1 LVQITIEYMIMI
13 PILIMQIFLFP
24 LTAGWIM
31 NTWVDSRQTLAL
43 QETASHLGSSIQQ
56 VYSALNH
63 ESISAGT
70 VTNRLEVPPFI
81 EGYAYTGNA
90 TLRTALDP
98 ELNSSK
104 ILDITLRLMGGRI
117 ESTTSVTLGQ
127 NVEWQPST
135 FMSNSTD
142 ASIKAEKYLNGTES
156 VIRLSF
162 GGAE

>member
-31 NTWVDSRQTLAL
+31 NTWADSRQTLAL
-43 QETASHLGSSIQQ
+43 QETASHLGSSVHQM
-56 VYSALNH
+56 YSALNH

-81 EGYAYTGNA
+81 EGYAYKGNA
-90 TLRTALDP
+90 TLRTTLDP

-104 ILDITLRLMGGRI
+104 VLYISLRFMGGRI
-117 ESTTSVTLGQ
+117 TATTSVTLGQ
-127 NVEWQPST
+127 NAEWDQNSE
-135 FMSNSTD
+135 FMSNSTQ
-142 ASIKAEKYLNGTES
+142 ASLIAQKMPNGT
-156 VIRLSF
+156 ILLSF
-162 GGAE
+162 EGD

>member
-1 LVQITIEYMIMI
+1 MVQITIEYMIMI

-31 NTWVDSRQTLAL
+31 TTWVDSRQTLAL
-43 QETASHLGSSIQQ
+43 QETASHLGSSVHQM
-56 VYSALNH
+56 YSALNH

-81 EGYAYTGNA
+81 EGYAYKGNA
-90 TLRTALDP
+90 TLRALDP
-98 ELNSSK
+98 APNSSQV
-104 ILDITLRLMGGRI
+104 LDITLRFMGGHI
-117 ESTTSVTLGQ
+117 EATTSVTLGQ
-127 NVEWQPST
+127 NVAWQNST

-142 ASIKAEKYLNGTES
+142 ASLIAAKLPNGT
-156 VIRLSF
+156 ILLSF

>member
-13 PILIMQIFLFP
+13 PILILQIFLFP

-31 NTWVDSRQTLAL
+31 NTWVESRQTLAL
-43 QETASHLGSSIQQ
+43 QEAASHLGSSVHQ

-90 TLRTALDP
+90 TLRALDP
-98 ELNSSK
+98 AAANSSQV
-104 ILDITLRLMGGRI
+104 LDITLRFKGSNI
-117 ESTTSVTLGQ
+117 EASTSVTLGS
-127 NVEWQPST
+127 NVAWDQDSA
-135 FMSNSTD
+135 FMSNSTY
-142 ASIKAEKYLNGTES
+142 ASLIAEKMVNGT
-156 VIRLSF
+156 ILLSF
-162 GGAE
+162 GGDE

>member
-1 LVQITIEYMIMI
+1 MVQITIEYMIMI

-90 TLRTALDP
+90 TLRALDP
-98 ELNSSK
+98 APNSSQV
-104 ILDITLRLMGGRI
+104 LDITLRFMGSRI
-117 ESTTSVTLGQ
+117 SSTTSVTLGQ
-127 NVEWQPST
+127 NVVWQNST
-135 FMSNSTD
+135 FMSNSTY
-142 ASIKAEKYLNGTES
+142 ASIIAEKQLNGT
-156 VIRLSF
+156 IRLSF

>member
-13 PILIMQIFLFP
+13 PILILQIFLFP

-43 QETASHLGSSIQQ
+43 QETASHMGSSIHQ

-70 VTNRLEVPPFI
+70 VTNSLEVPPFI
-81 EGYAYTGNA
+81 EGYAYRGNA
-90 TLRTALDP
+90 SLRDP
-98 ELNSSK
+98 ASDSK
-104 ILDITLRLMGGRI
+104 VLDITLRFIGGHI

-127 NVEWQPST
+127 NVAWDQTSE

-142 ASIKAEKYLNGTES
+142 ASLIAQKMSNGT
-156 VIRLSF
+156 ILMYF

>member
-1 LVQITIEYMIMI
+1 LPQITIEYMIMI

-90 TLRTALDP
+90 TLRALDP
-98 ELNSSK
+98 APNSSQV
-104 ILDITLRLMGGRI
+104 LDITLRFMGGRI
-117 ESTTSVTLGQ
+117 SSTTSVTLGQ
-127 NVEWQPST
+127 NVVWQNST
-135 FMSNSTD
+135 FMSNSTY
-142 ASIKAEKYLNGTES
+142 ASIIAEKQWNGT
-156 VIRLSF
+156 IRLSF

>member
-1 LVQITIEYMIMI
+1 MIMI

-31 NTWVDSRQTLAL
+31 ATWVDSRQTLAL
-43 QETASHLGSSIQQ
+43 QEAASHLGSSIQQ

-63 ESISAGT
+63 ESISAGN

-90 TLRTALDP
+90 TLRALDLAP
-98 ELNSSK
+98 NSSQV
-104 ILDITLRLMGGRI
+104 LDITLRFMGGRI
-117 ESTTSVTLGQ
+117 SSTTSVTLGE
-127 NVEWQPST
+127 NVAWKTST
-135 FMSNSTD
+135 FMSNSTQ
-142 ASIKAEKYLNGTES
+142 ATLIAEKMSNGT
-156 VIRLSF
+156 IRLSF

>member
-43 QETASHLGSSIQQ
+43 QETASHLGSSVHQM
-56 VYSALNH
+56 YSALNH

-90 TLRTALDP
+90 SLRASAP
-98 ELNSSK
+98 NSSQV
-104 ILDITLRLMGGRI
+104 LDITLRFMGGHI
-117 ESTTSVTLGQ
+117 EATTSVTLGQ
-127 NVEWQPST
+127 NVAWQNST

-142 ASIKAEKYLNGTES
+142 ASLIAEKMPNGT
-156 VIRLSF
+156 ILLSF
-162 GGAE
+162 GGDE

>member
-90 TLRTALDP
+90 TLRALDP
-98 ELNSSK
+98 APNSSQV
-104 ILDITLRLMGGRI
+104 LDITLRLMGGRI

-142 ASIKAEKYLNGTES
+142 ASIKAAKYLNGTES

>member
-31 NTWVDSRQTLAL
+31 TMWVDSRQTLAL
-43 QETASHLGSSIQQ
+43 QEAASHLGSSIQQ

-63 ESISAGT
+63 ESISAGN

-90 TLRTALDP
+90 SLRALDP
-98 ELNSSK
+98 APNSSQV
-104 ILDITLRLMGGRI
+104 LDITLRFMGSRI
-117 ESTTSVTLGQ
+117 EAKTSITLGS
-127 NVEWQPST
+127 NVEWDQNSA
-135 FMSNSTD
+135 FMSNSTH
-142 ASIKAEKYLNGTES
+142 ASLIAGKMSNGTILLYFE
-156 VIRLSF
+156 
-162 GGAE
+162 GND